1 MLIYHSIES
10 KKHRKFQ
17 FLTVIIRGGSAEV
30 FFSAFPTLIMTVSAS
45 LLSHNLWPIFMFR
58 RKILDRSTDDF
69 ISNLSCDSSDGENHD
84 ENIEVERQ
92 IFRRRLREPR
102 HETNQP
108 STSENLCKQRSLQAA
123 VPTKEKFIKKQKS
136 EEQNQSSNVSQS
148 NQSATRKGNWKSW
161 F

>member
-1 MLIYHSIES
+1 MAHIQ
-10 KKHRKFQ
+10 K
-17 FLTVIIRGGSAEV
+17 T
-30 FFSAFPTLIMTVSAS
+30 
-45 LLSHNLWPIFMFR
+45 FR

-102 HETNQP
+102 HEIHQP

-123 VPTKEKFIKKQKS
+123 VPTISKEKVIKKQKS
-136 EEQNQSSNVSQS
+136 EEQNPSSNVSQS